1 MKNQREIYEALLAG
15 ETLENGSMRCSLDS
29 EGFTIDTDHRKP
41 YHFDRPQDWSIYEK
55 PKVLTKFYKYL
66 YPNGEL
72 SKYFYT
78 TDGKRRYSGMAGD
91 LVLDNDCMT
100 NNRIRTSL
108 YIELEV

>member
-15 ETLENGSMRCSLDS
+15 ETLKNGSMRCSIDS

-66 YPNGEL
+66 LKDGTLTEL
-72 SKYFYT
+72 FYT
-78 TDGKRRYSGMAGD
+78 ADTKLRYSGREGD
-91 LVLDNDCMT
+91 KVHESICMDGE
-100 NNRIRTSL
+100 IRTSL
-108 YIELEV
+108 YIEIEV